1 MKKHAA
7 VFFDRDGTINEEVGY
22 LSSLDQLNIYPGSYE
37 AVRLVNEAGMKA
49 VVITNQSGVARG
61 FFPEAFLGVLH
72 RRMRELLAEK
82 GASIDGFYYCP
93 HHPTE
98 GNETYRRKCG
108 CRKPE
113 TGMLTAAAEE
123 LHIDLERS
131 YLIGDHAS
139 DMEAARR
146 ASAKGIMVRTG
157 HGGIE
162 IGKAGHLADF
172 IADDVLEAVNWIMR
186 DRRK

>member
-1 MKKHAA
+1 MKKHSA

-22 LSSLDQLNIYPGSYE
+22 LSSLDQLAIYPVSYE
-37 AVRLVNEAGMKA
+37 AVRRVNEAGMKA

-61 FFPEAFLGVLH
+61 FFPEAFLDVLH
-72 RRMRELLAEK
+72 RRMRELLAEE
-82 GASIDGFYYCP
+82 GAFIDGFYYCP

-98 GNETYRRKCG
+98 GSDTYRRKCN

-113 TGMLTAAAEE
+113 IGMLTAAAQE
-123 LHIDLERS
+123 LDIDLERS

-157 HGGIE
+157 HGEVE
-162 IGKAGHLADF
+162 IVKAGHLANF
-172 IADDVLEAVNWIMR
+172 IAADVLEAVQWIMR
-186 DRRK
+186 DRAK